1 MLHLTAG
8 LAAALLLLPPSGQ
21 TLELKGQTSFVAV
34 PTQAKLTNFR
44 WYAFDCCAVYY
55 LTLEMPEG
63 ASADLGQLHLEQI
76 RGVEPAF
83 YNGAVPVTAFIG
95 TPRQEGR
102 SVPVTAAFSTG
113 ARTIDVQ
120 FNTPVAPGETITVA
134 FKAGTNPPADI
145 YTFSL
150 SATPA
155 GPNPVSQV
163 VGVVQMDIFQAVF

>member
-63 ASADLGQLHLEQI
+63 ASACLLYTSD
-76 RGVEPAF
+76 
-83 YNGAVPVTAFIG
+83 
-95 TPRQEGR
+95 
-102 SVPVTAAFSTG
+102 AA
-113 ARTIDVQ
+113 D
-120 FNTPVAPGETITVA
+120 EE
-134 FKAGTNPPADI
+134 
-145 YTFSL
+145 
-150 SATPA
+150 
-155 GPNPVSQV
+155 
-163 VGVVQMDIFQAVF
+163 